1 MVVVGIIIAILVLG
15 VLVFVHELGHFIMSK
30 VNKIGVDTFSLGFGK
45 ELFGFTIGETR
56 YRISVI
62 PFGGYCKLRGEE
74 TKDRPDAAAD
84 PRALYNRPPLAR
96 LLAIIGGP
104 AFNYLF
110 AVLIMTVLFWVGYT
124 ETMIS
129 PRVAVVHT
137 NAEGKSTP
145 AWASGLRSGD
155 QIVSIHD
162 MPIDSFNDIPKVV
175 ALNIDKEMEI
185 VFLKNGD
192 ARTTNRAKITPKYSK
207 QSGMGFIGVNP
218 LYFAKIGAVQTN
230 SPAVRAGLKEG
241 DVIAAIDG
249 TPVKYFY
256 QISELIQDKANKKVV
271 LKVERTN
278 ATVELTTKLD
288 RFEGKGY
295 LGVYPAD
302 LPTFKVTN
310 RASGPLN
317 ALARGFKESN
327 NFIVE
332 TLNGLVA
339 MFRGK
344 IDVQRNISGPVRIV
358 QITGEV
364 ATKTDLVTLLRFM
377 ALISVALGFFN
388 LLPFPGLDGGH
399 VVINTIEM
407 ITRRKFPDRARTYIE
422 YAGLIFI
429 IGLSVVVFFND
440 IVNIFMGR

>member
-1 MVVVGIIIAILVLG
+1 MVIIGIIIAILVLG
-15 VLVFVHELGHFIMSK
+15 VLVFVHELGHFTMAKI
-30 VNKIGVDTFSLGFGK
+30 NKIGVDAFSVGFGK

-56 YRISVI
+56 YRVGVI
-62 PFGGYCKLRGEE
+62 PFGGYCKMRGEE
-74 TKDRPDAAAD
+74 SKDRPDAASD

-96 LLAIIGGP
+96 LLAIVGGP
-104 AFNYLF
+104 VFNYLF
-110 AVLIMTVLFWVGYT
+110 AVLIMTLLFWVGYT
-124 ETMIS
+124 DTMIS
-129 PRVAVVHT
+129 PQVAVVQT
-137 NAEGKSTP
+137 GAEGKPTP

-155 QIVSIHD
+155 TIISIHNTA
-162 MPIDSFNDIPKVV
+162 IGSFNDIPKVV

-185 VFLKNGD
+185 VYSRNGK
-192 ARTTNRAKITPKYSK
+192 TNRSNITPRYSQ

-218 LYFAKIGAVQTN
+218 LYFAKIGLVQTN
-230 SPAVRAGLKEG
+230 SPALRAGLIKE
-241 DVIAAIDG
+241 DVITAIDG
-249 TPVKYFY
+249 RTVNYFY
-256 QISELIQDKANKKVV
+256 QISELIQDKANKDVV
-271 LKVERTN
+271 LRITRTN
-278 ATVELTTKLD
+278 TVMNINVKLD

-295 LGVYPAD
+295 LGIYPSD
-302 LPTFKVTN
+302 MPMFKVTN

-317 ALARGFKESN
+317 AFVRGFTESN

-339 MFRGK
+339 MFKGK

-399 VVINTIEM
+399 VVINFIEL
-407 ITRRKFPDRARTYIE
+407 ITRKKFPEKARTYIE

-429 IGLSVVVFFND
+429 VGLSVVVFFND
-440 IVNIFMGR
+440 IVNIFLGR

>member
-1 MVVVGIIIAILVLG
+1 MTIIGIIIAILVLG
-15 VLVFVHELGHFIMSK
+15 VLVFVHELGHFTMSK
-30 VNKIGVDTFSLGFGK
+30 LNKIGVDAFSLGFGK

-110 AVLIMTVLFWVGYT
+110 AVLIMTLLFWVGYT
-124 ETMIS
+124 ETMIA
-129 PRVAVVHT
+129 PRIAVVQ
-137 NAEGKSTP
+137 NGVEGKPTP
-145 AWASGLRSGD
+145 AWSSGLRSGD
-155 QIVSIHD
+155 TIISIHNT
-162 MPIDSFNDIPKVV
+162 PIDSFNDIPKVV

-192 ARTTNRAKITPKYSK
+192 AGVTNRAMITPRYSK

-218 LYFAKIGAVQTN
+218 LYSPKIGVVQTN
-230 SPAVRAGLKEG
+230 SPALRAGLLEG
-241 DVIAAIDG
+241 DKIAAIDG
-249 TPVKYFY
+249 KPVKYFY
-256 QISELIQDKANKKVV
+256 QISELIQDKANRKVA
-271 LKVERTN
+271 LAVERSNTIVN
-278 ATVELTTKLD
+278 LTATLD

-295 LGVYPAD
+295 LGVYPGE

-310 RASGPLN
+310 RVSGPLN
-317 ALARGFKESN
+317 ALVRGFKESN

-339 MFRGK
+339 MFKGK

-364 ATKTDLVTLLRFM
+364 ATKTDFVTLLRFM

-407 ITRRKFPDRARTYIE
+407 ITRKKFPDRARTYIE
-422 YAGLIFI
+422 YAGLVFI
-429 IGLSVVVFFND
+429 VGLSVVVFFND
-440 IVNIFMGR
+440 IVNIFLGR

>member
-1 MVVVGIIIAILVLG
+1 MVVLGIIIAILVLG
-15 VLVFVHELGHFIMSK
+15 VLVFVHELGHFTMAK
-30 VNKIGVDTFSLGFGK
+30 ANKIGVDAFSVGFGK

-56 YRISVI
+56 YRIGVI
-62 PFGGYCKLRGEE
+62 PFGGYCKMRGEE
-74 TKDRPDAAAD
+74 SKDRPDAAAD

-96 LLAIIGGP
+96 LLAIVGGP
-104 AFNYLF
+104 VFNYLF

-124 ETMIS
+124 DTVIS
-129 PRVAVVHT
+129 PQIAVVQT
-137 NAEGKSTP
+137 GAEGKPTP
-145 AWASGLRSGD
+145 AWTSGLRSGD
-155 QIVSIHD
+155 TIVSIHNTA
-162 MPIDSFNDIPKVV
+162 IGSFNDIPKVV

-185 VFLKNGD
+185 VFLRNG
-192 ARTTNRAKITPKYSK
+192 ATNRSKITPRYSQ

-218 LYFAKIGAVQTN
+218 LYFAKIGLVQTN
-230 SPAVRAGLKEG
+230 SPALRAGLKEG
-241 DVIAAIDG
+241 DTIAAIDG
-249 TPVKYFY
+249 RPIAYFY
-256 QISELIQDKANKKVV
+256 QISELIKDKANKNVV
-271 LKVERTN
+271 MKINRTN
-278 ATVELTTKLD
+278 AAMDVSVRLD

-295 LGVYPAD
+295 LGVYPSD
-302 LPTFKVTN
+302 MPTFKITN

-317 ALARGFKESN
+317 ALYRGFVESN

-332 TLNGLVA
+332 TLNGLIA
-339 MFRGK
+339 MFKGK

-399 VVINTIEM
+399 VVINFIEL
-407 ITRRKFPDRARTYIE
+407 ITCRKFPDRARTYIE

-429 IGLSVVVFFND
+429 VGLSIVVFFND
-440 IVNIFMGR
+440 IVNIFLGR